1 SGDVH
6 PLPHVGGGV
15 LRLVAHLSPS
25 RWGFDLRPEIA
36 ERVQYVAHG
45 PGDGRVAA
53 GCSRGVRHATPP
65 KSSTHCDSRCAA
77 ISQYRSSISIPIA
90 RRPRCFAA
98 IKTLP
103 EPVNGSTT
111 ETPGRVLA
119 LTSSAIYGTGFGV
132 GCPFSAAIGK
142 RQTGAA
148 QCRLNT
154 APLWRANAH
163 NSIADN
169 QRCSPFI
176 GDGFVFHQTPVRV
189 VMPSRWKARSQR
201 SEEHTS
207 ELQSRENLVCR
218 LLLEKKKA
226 Q

>member
-1 SGDVH
+1 MMPDKPWRTLPEDNRMRSPRMVCREHAGQRRYAVRQSGDVH

-90 RRPRCFAA
+90 RRPRFFAA
-98 IKTLP
+98 INTLP

-111 ETPGRVLA
+111 KSPGRVLA
-119 LTSSAIYGTGFGV
+119 PTSSAINGTGFGV
-132 GCPFSAAIGK
+132 GCPFSASIGK
-142 RQTGAA
+142 RQTAA
-148 QCRLNT
+148 EQCRLNDE
-154 APLWRANAH
+154 PLWRAK
-163 NSIADN
+163 DPDTMM
-169 QRCSPFI
+169 R
-176 GDGFVFHQTPVRV
+176 HQKR
-189 VMPSRWKARSQR
+189 
-201 SEEHTS
+201 
-207 ELQSRENLVCR
+207 
-218 LLLEKKKA
+218 
-226 Q
+226 